1 MWEKIRIVFTIP
13 ELRKKIFFTLILLGV
28 FRVGSHIPLPVFS
41 HDKLAKLFSTE
52 GGGGTGASDLLNQ
65 MSVFSGTSL
74 GQATI
79 FGLGIMPYIS
89 ASIIFQ
95 LLGSVYPPLEKL
107 QKEGETGRK
116 KINEYTRYATVFLC
130 LGQSWF
136 YVMWLASSPE
146 LVNPQFLND
155 PTNVHSGMQFSW
167 TLVSVLTMTAGTVF
181 LMWLG
186 EQIDEYGIGN
196 GISLLIMGNILA
208 RLPNAI
214 GEVVQPIL
222 AGGGL
227 ELGSG
232 RGQMG
237 VEMLLVL
244 VVLFVGVIAGV
255 VLISQGQRQIP
266 TQSAKHVRGR
276 KVYGGTRQYLPLR
289 VNQAGVMPIIFASSL
304 LLFPLMIFGWL
315 ANRFPYVFLLR
326 ELESSFHRGESFF
339 YNLLYVALIYFFCYF
354 WTAITFNPKDM
365 ADNLKD
371 YGSFI
376 PGYRPGRRTADYL
389 EKVMVRITYV
399 GAGFLSII
407 AIIPT
412 IVSSSMHV
420 SYSLAA
426 FYGGTSLLIAVSVAF
441 DLVQKIDSHL
451 VMRNYKGLL
460 E

>member
-1 MWEKIRIVFTIP
+1 
-13 ELRKKIFFTLILLGV
+13 
-28 FRVGSHIPLPVFS
+28 
-41 HDKLAKLFSTE
+41 
-52 GGGGTGASDLLNQ
+52 
-65 MSVFSGTSL
+65 
-74 GQATI
+74 
-79 FGLGIMPYIS
+79 
-89 ASIIFQ
+89 
-95 LLGSVYPPLEKL
+95 
-107 QKEGETGRK
+107 
-116 KINEYTRYATVFLC
+116 
-130 LGQSWF
+130 
-136 YVMWLASSPE
+136 
-146 LVNPQFLND
+146 
-155 PTNVHSGMQFSW
+155 MQFSW

-276 KVYGGTRQYLPLR
+276 RVYGGTRQYLPLR

-326 ELESSFHRGESFF
+326 ELGEFVPPRRVVPLQPF
-339 YNLLYVALIYFFCYF
+339 VCRPDLLLLLLL
-354 WTAITFNPKDM
+354 DRHH
-365 ADNLKD
+365 LQSQ
-371 YGSFI
+371 GH
-376 PGYRPGRRTADYL
+376 GR
-389 EKVMVRITYV
+389 
-399 GAGFLSII
+399 
-407 AIIPT
+407 
-412 IVSSSMHV
+412 
-420 SYSLAA
+420 
-426 FYGGTSLLIAVSVAF
+426 
-441 DLVQKIDSHL
+441 
-451 VMRNYKGLL
+451 
-460 E
+460 